1 MNFLKRYKVFEKI
14 SLAMEFWHG
23 GILEESYDKKTQ
35 KRGRYESGPGLYLT
49 THYETARKYAKG
61 GRKMYKVTIEE
72 GTDLNDV
79 KISIDDVKRFVSNN
93 VVSRKRKDVNKSLDL
108 HNRGG
113 FVKAYILN
121 NSLINNDALRPS
133 RTGELVQFFLEQGID
148 YQIVENA
155 FVWGERVL
163 VLYNMK
169 KLINK
174 TIIRFGDKIE
184 TFDLP
189 TDFS

>member
-1 MNFLKRYKVFEKI
+1 MVEFLKNRMI
-14 SLAMEFWHG
+14 
-23 GILEESYDKKTQ
+23 KKTQ
-35 KRGRYESGPGLYLT
+35 SKGRYESGPGLYLT

-155 FVWGERVL
+155 FGWGERVL

-174 TIIRFGDKIE
+174 TIIRVGDKIE